1 MKPSLCTGTVM
12 HARFAAGQSP
22 AAHRFVYPLFFLAL
36 PLSALAEA
44 GNRWF
49 GVERTRLLSLR
60 LRDHGARDGSPLLPW
75 IRRLLAAEGITTADG
90 EVVLQTFPRLFG
102 FVFNPVSF
110 WFCLDCDGALRAVL
124 AEVRNTF
131 GDRHN
136 YLVAHPDQ
144 RPITSAD
151 TLPARKVFHVSPFF
165 PVAGEYRFRFDL
177 SPQHRRVELDYW
189 LDGERVLATALE
201 GVPQT
206 LDAAAARRALL
217 RQPLMTF
224 AVVWRIHWQAL
235 QLWLK
240 RAVFHSRPQPPLQE
254 TTR

>member
-1 MKPSLCTGTVM
+1 MKALLCTGKVM
-12 HARFAAGQSP
+12 HARFAARQSP
-22 AAHRFVYPLFFLAL
+22 TAHSFVYPLFFLAL
-36 PLSALAEA
+36 PLSQLPDA

-49 GVERTRLLSLR
+49 GIERARPLSLR
-60 LRDHGARDGSPLLPW
+60 YRDHGARDGSPLLPW
-75 IRRLLAAEGITTADG
+75 IRQLLAAEGITAADG

-110 WFCLDCDGALRAVL
+110 WFCHDREGALRAVL

-136 YLVAHPDQ
+136 YLVAHADQ
-144 RPITSAD
+144 RPITVAD
-151 TLPARKVFHVSPFF
+151 TLPARKIFHVSPFF
-165 PVAGEYRFRFDL
+165 PVAGEYRFRFDI
-177 SPQHRRVELDYW
+177 SDQRRRVELDYW

-201 GVPQT
+201 GRPQP
-206 LDAAAARRALL
+206 LAATPVLRALL
-217 RQPLMTF
+217 RQPLLTL

-235 QLWLK
+235 RLWWK

>member
-1 MKPSLCTGTVM
+1 MTPELCTGTVM
-12 HARFAAGQSP
+12 HARFAARQSP
-22 AAHRFVYPLFFLAL
+22 TAHRFVYPLFFLAL
-36 PLSALAEA
+36 PLSQVQDA

-49 GVERTRLLSLR
+49 GIERARPLSLR
-60 LRDHGARDGSPLLPW
+60 FRDHGARDGSPLLPW
-75 IRRLLAAEGITTADG
+75 IRQLLATEGISAADG
-90 EVVLQTFPRLFG
+90 EVVLQTFPRMFG

-110 WFCLDCDGALRAVL
+110 WFCHDRSGALRAVL

-136 YLVAHPDQ
+136 YLIAHADQ
-144 RPITSAD
+144 RPITAAD
-151 TLPARKVFHVSPFF
+151 TLTARKIFHVSPFF

-177 SPQHRRVELDYW
+177 SDQRRRVELDYW

-201 GVPQT
+201 GRPQP
-206 LDAAAARRALL
+206 LAATPLRNALL
-217 RQPLMTF
+217 RQPLLTL
-224 AVVWRIHWQAL
+224 AVVWRIHWQAV
-235 QLWLK
+235 QLWWK